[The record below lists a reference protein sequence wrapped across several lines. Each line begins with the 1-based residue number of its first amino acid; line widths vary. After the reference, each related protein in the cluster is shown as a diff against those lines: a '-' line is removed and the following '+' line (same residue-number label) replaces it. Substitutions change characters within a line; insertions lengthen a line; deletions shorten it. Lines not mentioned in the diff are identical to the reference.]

1 VNAPLTA
8 ADTISPDRR
17 RALGVAVLFPA
28 TLAAIFIAC
37 VAARPVPAAPTPSPW
52 ADEAERLGVSARE
65 IGMGQIAFR
74 NTCAVCHG
82 PEANGIP
89 RLGKPLRNSEFVQ
102 SQTDEE
108 LLNVI
113 VAGRAPSDPANTTG
127 ALMPARGNAPLTEER
142 LATVV
147 TYLRAIQEP
156 GAPTVSLDQW
166 IVDTTTDGQET
177 AGLVGASSGVG
188 HQVFINA
195 CSACH
200 GPNAEGIEGL
210 GKPLAT
216 SPFVASKT
224 DEELIRFVKTGRP
237 IWDAENTTGLDMPP
251 KGGNPALSDEELM
264 KIVNYLRALHE
275 QNGAE

>member
-1 VNAPLTA
+1 M
-8 ADTISPDRR
+8 SPDRQ
-17 RALGVAVLFPA
+17 RALGVAVLFPT
-28 TLAAIFIAC
+28 TLLAIFVAC
-37 VAARPVPAAPTPSPW
+37 AAMRPVPAPPPPSPW
-52 ADEAERLGVSARE
+52 ADEAERLGVTARE

-82 PEANGIP
+82 PEADGIP

-102 SQTDEE
+102 SHTDEQ
-108 LLNVI
+108 LLDLI
-113 VAGRAPSDPANTTG
+113 LAGRTPDDPANTTG

-147 TYLRAIQEP
+147 TFLRAIQEP

-166 IVDTTTDGQET
+166 IVDTSSGGQDT
-177 AGLVGASSGVG
+177 AGIVGAGAGVG
-188 HQVFINA
+188 HQAFINA

-200 GPNAEGIEGL
+200 GANAEGIEGL

-224 DEELIRFVKTGRP
+224 DEELINFVKTGRP
-237 IWDAENTTGLDMPP
+237 IWDPENTTGVDMPP
-251 KGGNPALSDEELM
+251 KGGNPALGDEDLK
-264 KIVNYLRALHE
+264 KIVSYLRALHE
-275 QNGAE
+275 QSGAE

>member
-1 VNAPLTA
+1 MTA
-8 ADTISPDRR
+8 TPNGTEAMSPDRR
-17 RALGVAVLFPA
+17 RALGVAVVFPA
-28 TLAAIFIAC
+28 TLAAIFVAC
-37 VAARPVPAAPTPSPW
+37 VAMRPVPPPAPVSPW
-52 ADEAERLGVSARE
+52 IDEAERLGVTARE
-65 IGMGQIAFR
+65 IGMGQVAFR

-102 SQTDEE
+102 SHTDDE
-108 LLNVI
+108 LLGLI
-113 VAGRAPSDPANTTG
+113 LEGRTPDDPENTTG

-147 TYLRAIQEP
+147 TFLRAIQEP

-166 IVDTTTDGQET
+166 IVDTNSGGADT

-200 GPNAEGIEGL
+200 GPNAQGMEGL
-210 GKPLAT
+210 GKPLDT
-216 SPFVASKT
+216 SPFVASQT
-224 DEELIRFVKTGRP
+224 DEDLIRFIKTGRP
-237 IWDAENTTGLDMPP
+237 IWDPENTTGLDMPP
-251 KGGNPALSDEELM
+251 KGGNPALSDEDLK
-264 KIVNYLRALHE
+264 KIISYLRALHE